1 MKHADLSWKEVERL
15 TARLATNLA
24 GCIGGEQ
31 DQPSFDRVIGVARG
45 GLIPAALL
53 ATLLD
58 VKCVETIQVCLYEG
72 SRRLPEPRVTGVR
85 PASAGPSGDPKRTI
99 LVDEILDSG
108 TTLTLLRELYP
119 EACMA
124 VLLGRHA
131 AERGQARGGLIAYP
145 LPAIRGGPE
154 ADSQAEPAAVVWVAE
169 SVAGSEWVLFP
180 WSPAE
185 DRPEAT

>member
-1 MKHADLSWKEVERL
+1 MEVERL
-15 TARLATNLA
+15 TARLAANLA
-24 GCIGGEQ
+24 GCIGGEAGH
-31 DQPSFDRVIGVARG
+31 PCFDRVIGIARG

-72 SRRLPEPRVTGVR
+72 SRRLPEPRVTGLR
-85 PASAGPSGDPKRTI
+85 PAPAGPSGDPRRTI

-108 TTLTLLRELYP
+108 STLTLLRGLYP

-131 AERGQARGGLIAYP
+131 ADRGRKRGGLIAYP
-145 LPAIRGGPE
+145 LPAFREGHPV
-154 ADSQAEPAAVVWVAE
+154 DSKAEPAAVVWVAE

-185 DRPEAT
+185 DRPETM